1 MRANDCPGW
10 AKFSHRRRCVAQG
23 GEGHEGIYSKTLSEV
38 FRLLEER
45 SEDYEFS
52 ASVSMLEIYNEAI
65 YDLLSDSSA
74 TQLHAAAMGGG
85 PQKIRIRATGG
96 GKNVISDLSSVEVTS
111 ADGAMECV
119 SIGKQNRATACT
131 DSNAHSSRSHCILSF
146 HLRATNVHEGI
157 VTESRLRMIDLAG
170 SERLDRSGGECGN
183 GWFGAD
189 CFRGSDGRPLL
200 RTATGQRL
208 EETKSIN
215 KSLSALGDVIA
226 ALKQKHAH
234 VPYRNSKLTHYLQDS
249 LGKNAKTLMLA
260 QVSPA
265 EDDYDES
272 FCERP

>member
-10 AKFSHRRRCVAQG
+10 AKFSHRWRCVAQG

-65 YDLLSDSSA
+65 YDLLSDSSS

-170 SERLDRSGGECGN
+170 SERLDRSGGECSN
-183 GWFGAD
+183 GWFGLTVAATLTVD
-189 CFRGSDGRPLL
+189 RCCEQRRASGWRRPRASTSRCPLWATSSRRSSRSTRTC
-200 RTATGQRL
+200 RTATP
-208 EETKSIN
+208 S
-215 KSLSALGDVIA
+215 
-226 ALKQKHAH
+226 
-234 VPYRNSKLTHYLQDS
+234 
-249 LGKNAKTLMLA
+249 
-260 QVSPA
+260 
-265 EDDYDES
+265 
-272 FCERP
+272 

>member
-1 MRANDCPGW
+1 M
-10 AKFSHRRRCVAQG
+10 QG

-74 TQLHAAAMGGG
+74 TQLRAAAMGGG

-111 ADGAMECV
+111 VDGAMECV

-170 SERLDRSGGECGN
+170 SERLDRSG
-183 GWFGAD
+183 
-189 CFRGSDGRPLL
+189 
-200 RTATGQRL
+200 ATGQRL

-272 FCERP
+272 FCEPPPCRAHR